1 MEFGRLQT
9 SRSQDVGALERMY
22 ALEAPTPADFGYH
35 DFTSTTAK
43 MAVISAKPAAK
54 VAAPKMALHIAND
67 FLGIR
72 SILPGSVQTYS
83 FARLLAAADSGAL

>member
-1 MEFGRLQT
+1 MPASDFPRS
-9 SRSQDVGALERMY
+9 SRS
-22 ALEAPTPADFGYH
+22 TPSDFG
-35 DFTSTTAK
+35 DSTATTAK
-43 MAVISAKPAAK
+43 MAVDLRETAAK
-54 VAAPKMALHIAND
+54 VAAKMALHTAND